1 MSNFIKQHRII
12 QLLLLGAVVIGL
24 FVDFKN
30 NNNNVVNI
38 YGWYGIFP
46 HKVIKDFERETGI
59 KVVYD
64 SFDNNN
70 ILEAKLLSGSS
81 GYDVVFPSFIPYAS
95 RETLLKVF
103 SKIDYQLIPNAIN
116 TNGALTQKFINSGGK
131 IEYVL
136 PIFWGTMGI
145 IYNANIMNREF
156 PNQQNI
162 TYNELFNPDFMQK
175 ISKYGISLPE
185 EYIDLFPQ
193 AKAYLLNHNTELQK
207 NIDIKKYNSLK
218 DDIVVPLLAS
228 IRKYV
233 TKFNSTT
240 IMFDLLAEEVCLA
253 ICSSDQAFKI
263 INSARSIG
271 KYMKYSITKN
281 MTPAWIDC
289 VAIPKNAP
297 HKANAHKFIDF
308 ILRPKIAL
316 EITNYSGILINIPS
330 NYPLIDDDMLAI
342 PNIIP
347 SIEEIDS
354 FILGAPI
361 TSEDD
366 MKRERHATTSWSK
379 IKVGA
384 FA

>member
-1 MSNFIKQHRII
+1 MGNFIKKRRV
-12 QLLLLGAVVIGL
+12 LRALVLVFGVIGL
-24 FVDFKN
+24 FINFN
-30 NNNNVVNI
+30 NKENVVNI

-46 HKVIKDFERETGI
+46 HEIIEEFEKETSI

-81 GYDVVFPSFIPYAS
+81 GYDLVFPSFIPYAS
-95 RETLLKVF
+95 RETLMNVF
-103 SKIDYQLIPNAIN
+103 AKIDYDLVPNV
-116 TNGALTQKFINSGGK
+116 TNIKGSLTQKFINAGGK
-131 IEYVL
+131 IEYIL

-145 IYNANIMNREF
+145 VYNADIISTEF
-156 PNQQNI
+156 PLYKNI
-162 TYNELFNPDFMQK
+162 TYNELFDPNFVRK
-175 ISKYGISLPE
+175 IFKYGISLPE

-193 AKAYLLNHNTELQK
+193 AKAYILMHDTELRSTVK
-207 NIDIKKYNSLK
+207 SCSMLK

-271 KYMKYSITKN
+271 KNIQYSITKN

-289 VAIPKNAP
+289 VAIPVTAP
-297 HKANAHKFIDF
+297 HKANAHKFINF
-308 ILRPKIAL
+308 ILRPEVAL
-316 EITNYSGILINIPS
+316 KITNYSGILMNIPQ
-330 NYPLIDDDMLAI
+330 NYTKIDEDMREI

-347 SIEEIDS
+347 SAEEIDT
-354 FILGAPI
+354 FILGLPTTCEADI
-361 TSEDD
+361 E
-366 MKRERHATTSWSK
+366 KERHATTLWSK
-379 IKVGA
+379 LKVGA